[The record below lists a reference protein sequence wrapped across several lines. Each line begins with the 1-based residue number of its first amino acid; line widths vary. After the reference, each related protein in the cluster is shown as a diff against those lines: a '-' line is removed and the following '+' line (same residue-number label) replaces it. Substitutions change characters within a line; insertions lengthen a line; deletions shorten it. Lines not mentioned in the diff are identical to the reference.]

1 MRTLDGSMRA
11 SLSLAHPHKFH
22 SSPVV

>member
-22 SSPVV
+22 GSPVV